1 MTKIFYDSKEIYNLL
16 NSIQPENLIKFI
28 PTMGCLHNGHLSL
41 IKKATR
47 IDGKTIV
54 SLFINPL
61 QFNDLLDYKNYPK
74 NIKEDIKLI
83 KNLGVDYL
91 FIPSQKKFLNKLSC
105 RIQVG
110 NISKFLCGENRP
122 GHFEGVAIIIIK
134 FLNLIKPNY
143 IFLGQK
149 DFQQIQVIKKII
161 NDLSINTKV
170 ITCQTV
176 RNKNGLALS
185 SRNKN
190 LNAHEMLIAP
200 LLYQTLIKIKK
211 KLISDELN
219 EKTIKSLASNLIKK
233 GFTKI
238 NYLEI
243 RKEKDLEKLSDTPE
257 KSRVFISANLGQ
269 TKLID
274 NLGLG
279 KIKLI
284 KEKFL
289 KG

>member
-1 MTKIFYDSKEIYNLL
+1 MLL
-16 NSIQPENLIKFI
+16 
-28 PTMGCLHNGHLSL
+28 
-41 IKKATR
+41 
-47 IDGKTIV
+47 
-54 SLFINPL
+54 
-61 QFNDLLDYKNYPK
+61 
-74 NIKEDIKLI
+74 
-83 KNLGVDYL
+83 
-91 FIPSQKKFLNKLSC
+91 
-105 RIQVG
+105 
-110 NISKFLCGENRP
+110 
-122 GHFEGVAIIIIK
+122 
-134 FLNLIKPNY
+134 
-143 IFLGQK
+143 
-149 DFQQIQVIKKII
+149 
-161 NDLSINTKV
+161 
-170 ITCQTV
+170 
-176 RNKNGLALS
+176 
-185 SRNKN
+185 
-190 LNAHEMLIAP
+190 AP

-269 TKLID
+269 TRLID